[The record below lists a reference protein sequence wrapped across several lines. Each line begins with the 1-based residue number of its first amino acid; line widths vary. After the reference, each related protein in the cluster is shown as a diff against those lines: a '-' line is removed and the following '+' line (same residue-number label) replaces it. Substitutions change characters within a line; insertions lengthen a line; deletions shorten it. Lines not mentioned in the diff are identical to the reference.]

1 MCLDRDNCAPFGM
14 LEYACLLFWVD
25 IWGEGGGG
33 GGGGANFFN
42 YLFHVYFNAIS
53 DNFENKFMGG
63 SNVRIDSNLT

>member
-1 MCLDRDNCAPFGM
+1 MYVPQPGQLCTIWHVGICMPVVL
-14 LEYACLLFWVD
+14 VD

-33 GGGGANFFN
+33 AKFFN

-53 DNFENKFMGG
+53 DNLENKFMGG